1 MTRPGEP
8 LRILIVDDEAI
19 ARRHLSSL
27 LAAETDLELVGE
39 CRDGP
44 EAVEAIRRSR
54 PDLLFLD
61 IQMPGMDGFQV
72 LENLQPEERPA
83 VIFVTAHD
91 DYAVRAFRVHALD
104 YLLKPFDAQ
113 RLRETLDRARE
124 EAWRTSSMERAERL
138 QGLVRENAGRPRPLE
153 RMAVKQGEETLI
165 LRTEEIDWLE
175 ANANYVLLHAGPR
188 SFPVRRTL
196 GSMEE
201 TLDPYRFVRV
211 HRSAIVN
218 VDRISRL
225 VPWSHGDMKI
235 TLEDGTELNLSRR
248 YRDRLERLVDR
259 LGS

>member
-1 MTRPGEP
+1 MIRA
-8 LRILIVDDEAI
+8 LIVDDEAI

-27 LAAETDLELVGE
+27 LAREADLDVVGE

-44 EAVEAIRRSR
+44 EAVDMIRRLR
-54 PDLLFLD
+54 PELLFLD
-61 IQMPGMDGFQV
+61 IQMPGLNGFQV
-72 LENLQPEERPA
+72 LEQLQPEERPA

-104 YLLKPFDAQ
+104 YLLKPFDSQ
-113 RLRETLDRARE
+113 RLHETLQRARE
-124 EAWRTSSMERAERL
+124 EMLRSGSVDRAGRL
-138 QGLVRENAGRPRPLE
+138 QGLIQENAARSRPLE
-153 RMAVKQGEETLI
+153 RLAVNLGEETLI
-165 LRTEEIDWLE
+165 LRVDEIHWIE
-175 ANANYVLLHAGPR
+175 ASANYVLLHAGSR
-188 SFPVRRTL
+188 SFPLRRTL

-201 TLDPYRFVRV
+201 GLDPYRFVRV

-218 VDRISRL
+218 VDRIARL

-248 YRDRLERLVDR
+248 YRKRLERLVDR